1 MTAALRVFVDANVW
15 FVAAASPEGASAML
29 LALCQEG
36 HCTATVTRLIL
47 QEAEKNLRAK
57 TTFRDA
63 ALVRFYRL
71 IAAPGLQITAAPSS
85 EETARYTG
93 LIHPKDIHVLAGA
106 SKGKA
111 AALITLDRKHFCTP
125 TIRQAPLPF
134 EILTPGAFLHR
145 LVAE

>member
-1 MTAALRVFVDANVW
+1 MTVAPRIFLDANVW
-15 FVAAASPEGASAML
+15 FVAAASPGGASAML

-36 HCTATVTRLIL
+36 HCDASVTRLIL
-47 QEAEKNLRAK
+47 QKAEKNLQAK
-57 TTFRDA
+57 AKFRDA

-71 IAAPGLQITAAPSS
+71 IAAPRLQIIAAPSS

-93 LIHPKDIHVLAGA
+93 LIHPKDTHVLAGA
-106 SKGKA
+106 SKAKA

-134 EILTPGAFLHR
+134 EILTPGGFLHR